1 MASVSSGT
9 VDAGVAS
16 RSPNDVGAAITAP
29 VSSGSASAE
38 PASTAPA
45 SAGGRRAAVVGS
57 PVAHS
62 LSPVL
67 HGAAYRALGLTD
79 WTYERIEADAEAL
92 PDLAE
97 SLDETWVGL
106 SVTMPG
112 KQAALAIAGTAT
124 SRAVA
129 VGAANTLVRVGTGWR
144 ADCTDVDGVT
154 GALHSAAGFT
164 KSSPTSFGVVLGAG
178 GTACAA
184 VAGLA
189 DLGVRTVRV
198 VAREPA
204 RAEPVVRC
212 AAQLGLAAEVIRWA
226 DADFGALAAGAD
238 VLVNTA
244 PAAAIEPC
252 VVDLAKAPC
261 VLDVIYHPWP
271 TALAEAVAA
280 RGGRLATGLDM
291 LLHQA
296 FGQVEQFTGLPAPR
310 VEMRDAL
317 RAATGGILPLPL

>member
-1 MASVSSGT
+1 MA
-9 VDAGVAS
+9 
-16 RSPNDVGAAITAP
+16 
-29 VSSGSASAE
+29 
-38 PASTAPA
+38 
-45 SAGGRRAAVVGS
+45 GS

-79 WTYERIEADAEAL
+79 WTYERLEADAEAL
-92 PDLAE
+92 PGLAD

-112 KQAALAIAGTAT
+112 KQAALAHAAAAT

-154 GALHSAAGFT
+154 GALRAAAGF
-164 KSSPTSFGVVLGAG
+164 SGPSDTSFAVVLGAG

-204 RAEPVVRC
+204 RAEPVARC
-212 AAQLGLAAEVIRWA
+212 ASKLGVAIEVTRWA
-226 DADFGALAAGAD
+226 DADLGALATEAA

-252 VVDLAKAPC
+252 VPDLAAATC

-271 TALAEAVAA
+271 TALAEAVTA

-296 FGQVEQFTGLPAPR
+296 FGQVEQFTGAAAPR
-310 VEMRDAL
+310 AAMRDAL
-317 RAATGGILPLPL
+317 REATGGILPLPISVP